1 MGRQLPSSAG
11 DDDMH
16 KSTLEVNAEEYLGP
30 ADALRLLRDTTVD
43 SEAPAEVQNRIWAR
57 ISKLV
62 LNLSNSYVVCHI
74 SKMR

>member
-16 KSTLEVNAEEYLGP
+16 KSTLEANAEEYLGP